1 MATLTE
7 QDMNRCCHSCMWPY
21 YPWLPCYLQIR
32 RDAVSGYQCGGG
44 SSTLSGGQGSPR
56 AATAGG
62 GREAGRPPLLG
73 GRDGWK
79 AATAGGVQRRLRR
92 PSIHRGGAE
101 MAVAIP
107 TGGVQR
113 WPSPSL
119 LEPNNDGRRHPCWGG
134 VTNGW
139 EAVSALGVSADGQ
152 VNHSGGWIWGGRLGG

>member
-107 TGGVQR
+107 TERGAEMAVAIPTRAQQR

-119 LEPNNDGRRHPCWGG
+119 LGGGHKRLGSRQCSGGLRRWSGQSFGG
-134 VTNGW
+134 V
-139 EAVSALGVSADGQ
+139 DM
-152 VNHSGGWIWGGRLGG
+152 GG